1 MFVYSASCRGV
12 PMTTRRVVGKRVA
25 NEQSRNNLI
34 VDSGVRTIT
43 AFSEDKL
50 RKKIARKLKS
60 DGLKIRAYNDVMRN
74 LDIVCKDTTQSVDKT
89 IREIE
94 MSMELGTRYIP
105 PKIKF
110 IRKRGRKTQQ
120 ELDEQAFW
128 LDSYDEVAS

>member
-1 MFVYSASCRGV
+1 
-12 PMTTRRVVGKRVA
+12 MTTCRAVGKRVA
-25 NEQSRNNLI
+25 NEQSRNNQV

-43 AFSEDKL
+43 ATSEDKL
-50 RKKIARKLKS
+50 RKLVARKLKR

-74 LDIVCKDTTQSVDKT
+74 LDINIIDTTKSIDTT
-89 IREIE
+89 IRAIE
-94 MSMELGTRYIP
+94 MNMELGTRFVP

-128 LDSYDEVAS
+128 LDSYDDVGLAS